1 MLSLFLYRV
10 AYTAICQG
18 CRSIKLESQMRGEG
32 GWRRIREFANSYC
45 CVFFILIGIAQP
57 LMVVWLVGSFEGLG
71 SLVPKAC

>member
-1 MLSLFLYRV
+1 MPIDKAGKSNE
-10 AYTAICQG
+10 G
-18 CRSIKLESQMRGEG
+18 GGGEG
-32 GWRRIREFANSYC
+32 GGGWWRIREFANSYC